1 LFGKEM
7 AEPVTYAVEIHRD
20 ESGAWIARVPEVPGC
35 HTYGR
40 SLRQAKRRIREA
52 LSLWVD
58 DADEAE
64 LVFDVRLP
72 SAIRRKVTASRRARE
87 TALDA
92 QRRATEALA
101 LTALEL
107 VRKDGLSVRDAAE
120 LLGLSHQRVQQ
131 LVTAPPFQPDPELV
145 TYLEGDPKGEAPD
158 RFRRALRRTLG

>member
-1 LFGKEM
+1 M
-7 AEPVTYAVEIHRD
+7 AEPVNYTVKIQRD

-35 HTYGR
+35 HSYGR
-40 SLRQAKRRIREA
+40 SLRQAKGRIREA

-64 LVFDVRLP
+64 LAFDVRLP

-87 TALDA
+87 AAQNA
-92 QRRATEALA
+92 QRQATEMSA

-107 VRKDGLSVRDAAE
+107 VREDGLSVRDAAE

-131 LVTAPPFQPDPELV
+131 LVTAPPFQPDFRLV
-145 TYLEGDPKGEAPD
+145 
-158 RFRRALRRTLG
+158 RFREGGRKQDAERWVREALDKSARKERRS